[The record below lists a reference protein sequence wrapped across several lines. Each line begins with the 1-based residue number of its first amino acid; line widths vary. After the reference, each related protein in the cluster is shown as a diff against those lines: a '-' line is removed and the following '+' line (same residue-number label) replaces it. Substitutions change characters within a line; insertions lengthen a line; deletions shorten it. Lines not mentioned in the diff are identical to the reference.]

1 MLLTKIIL
9 YMHLVILPIIINAY
23 RIIIALYFLPVADR
37 IKKVVARGKEDKA
50 SYRLAVNR
58 GEDFINAIVAEN
70 ILHSVNTNH
79 IIPLP

>member
-9 YMHLVILPIIINAY
+9 YLHFVILHIIINAY

-37 IKKVVARGKEDKA
+37 IKNVVARGKEDKA

-70 ILHSVNTNH
+70 ILHSVNTNDVT
-79 IIPLP
+79 LLS